1 MQPPLPSQGQLQ
13 LLFPSLLNREGLA
26 LCREAWRFCSCDAC
40 NARRLYY
47 RLFGIP
53 PFSPLATAP
62 ASRPAHSK
70 KTAALSPM
78 KNVVCSPPSM
88 LKETRSEGAY

>member
-1 MQPPLPSQGQLQ
+1 MQPPVLNQGQLQ
-13 LLFPSLLNREGLA
+13 LLFPSSLERGSLA

-47 RLFGIP
+47 QLFGIP
-53 PFSPLATAP
+53 PFSSMAATRP
-62 ASRPAHSK
+62 PRPAHSK

-78 KNVVCSPPSM
+78 KNTV
-88 LKETRSEGAY
+88 